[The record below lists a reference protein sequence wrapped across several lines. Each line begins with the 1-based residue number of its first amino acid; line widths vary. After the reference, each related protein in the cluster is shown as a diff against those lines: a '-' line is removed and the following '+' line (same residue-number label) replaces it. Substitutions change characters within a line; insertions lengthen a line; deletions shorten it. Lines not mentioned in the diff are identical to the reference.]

1 MEKALVVLLPCLA
14 FFGANAQQVDSCE
27 QIRLRWADT
36 TSVLLTFGD
45 GIDPGFYTPVPFTSD
60 LVWRNPSGG
69 YTEYRTRYFP
79 ETKPTPKITLWA
91 NTTVVQC
98 KSYRITNSKLL
109 GFAVLGLA
117 GAVDGIVE
125 GNDFRGRTAFEDK
138 FNAKK
143 SGYWGSES
151 WRRAYKNGDPEQG
164 YRNLYTR
171 TFGANDFYHHADDAR
186 KIGYISGGVIVGLS
200 GANQK
205 WWHYAVDLGLSFIV
219 SGTCKA
225 AGMFWIRN

>member
-1 MEKALVVLLPCLA
+1 MEKSLVILILFCLI
-14 FFGANAQQVDSCE
+14 FFGANAQSPDSCE
-27 QIRLRWADT
+27 AIRLRWADH
-36 TSVLLTFGD
+36 SVTQNEM
-45 GIDPGFYTPVPFTSD
+45 INMPY
-60 LVWRNPSGG
+60 
-69 YTEYRTRYFP
+69 RYFP

-91 NTTVVQC
+91 NTTVVQY

-109 GFAVLGLA
+109 GFAVLGIS
-117 GAVDGIVE
+117 GGIDGVLCGYE
-125 GNDFRGRTAFEDK
+125 FDARTAFEDK

-164 YRNLYTR
+164 YKNLYTR

-205 WWHYAVDLGLSFIV
+205 WWHYAVDLGLSFAI

-225 AGMFWIRN
+225 AGMYWIRN